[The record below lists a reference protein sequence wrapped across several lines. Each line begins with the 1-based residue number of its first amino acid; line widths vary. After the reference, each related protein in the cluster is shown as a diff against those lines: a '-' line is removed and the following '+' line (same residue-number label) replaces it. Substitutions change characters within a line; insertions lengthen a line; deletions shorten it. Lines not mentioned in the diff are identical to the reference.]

1 MYKNPWFRMYTEAVD
16 DEKLRLLA
24 FEDRWHYVAI
34 LCLKGQGLLD
44 DDSEHQL
51 RLRKIAVKMGVQLR
65 ELDEI
70 ARRLAEV
77 GLIDQQTLQPVKW
90 DTRQFRSDS
99 SRERVARHRENQRK
113 QEDSKVKQPCNVT
126 VTPPETDTETDTDKE
141 TRSKS
146 AKKPTRFTPPTL
158 DDVAQYCKERGNAI
172 NPQRFIDF
180 YESKGW
186 MVGTSKM
193 KNWKAAVRTWEG
205 KQQEQEPVRKR
216 RML

>member
-1 MYKNPWFRMYTEAVD
+1 MHKNPWFRMYTEAVD

-44 DDSEHQL
+44 DKSDHQL

-70 ARRLAEV
+70 ARRLSEV
-77 GLIDQQTLQPVKW
+77 GLVDQETLQPVKW
-90 DTRQFRSDS
+90 DIRQFRSDS
-99 SRERVARHRENQRK
+99 SRERVAKHRENQRK
-113 QEDSKVKQPCNVT
+113 QQDESTKRGCNVT
-126 VTPPETDTETDTDKE
+126 VTPPETDTDTDTDIK
-141 TRSKS
+141 R
-146 AKKPTRFTPPTL
+146 AKKTNRFTPPTS
-158 DDVAQYCKERGNAI
+158 DEVAAYCKERGNTI